1 MNDKMVDLYFPYVPL
16 KKEVNKEYTSPPT
29 GWKINP
35 QLSSFLLNSEQS
47 QRKISIDLIKSDGRF
62 SPIIYDPACST
73 GDFLYSIKAAI
84 PDAIVIG
91 QDLSQDMCIQAS
103 QKN

>member
-1 MNDKMVDLYFPYVPL
+1 M
-16 KKEVNKEYTSPPT
+16 
-29 GWKINP
+29 
-35 QLSSFLLNSEQS
+35 QHSFLLNGERS
-47 QRKISIDLIKSDGRF
+47 QRKISVDLIRSDGMF

-91 QDLSQDMCIQAS
+91 QDLSQDMCAQAS
-103 QKN
+103 QKIDRVTHCFLVFRLSPVIIFFSGF